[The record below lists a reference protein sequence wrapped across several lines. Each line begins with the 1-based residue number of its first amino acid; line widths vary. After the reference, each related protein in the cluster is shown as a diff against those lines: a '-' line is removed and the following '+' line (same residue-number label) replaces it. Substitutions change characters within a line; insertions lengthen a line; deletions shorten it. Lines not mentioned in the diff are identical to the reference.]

1 MIPIG
6 DDTASHRRP
15 VVTVAIIVACTAVF
29 LWQQSLG
36 PLAQE
41 RAALGLG
48 MIPAVVLGYVELPP
62 ALAIVPSAA
71 TVVTAMFLHGGW
83 GHLVGNLLYL
93 WIFANNIE
101 GRLGH
106 LGFALFYLGCGA
118 AAAFAQILPE
128 PGSTLP
134 MIGASGAVSGVLG
147 AYLVLFPRASII
159 VLVPFS
165 PMFIH
170 RIQALWLL
178 LIWFALQIFG
188 GLAAASGA
196 GGVAWWAHV
205 GGFLAGMTVGRLLPA
220 PALPARRS
228 GPWG

>member
-15 VVTVAIIVACTAVF
+15 AVTVAIIAACTSVF

-36 PLAQE
+36 MAAQQ

-48 MIPAVVLGYVELPP
+48 MIPAVVLGNVDLPP
-62 ALAIVPSAA
+62 ALAIVPPAA
-71 TVVTAMFLHGGW
+71 TLVTSMFLHGGW

-93 WIFANNIE
+93 WIFANNVE

-118 AAAFAQILPE
+118 VAAGAQILPE

-178 LIWFALQIFG
+178 LIWFALQIFS
-188 GLAAASGA
+188 GLTGVAGD

-205 GGFLAGMTVGRLLPA
+205 GGFVTGMAVGRLLPP
-220 PALPARRS
+220 PALPKRS